1 MCRVVSARKASSSS
15 SDSRKN
21 VSRTESII
29 ANAKAFLPP
38 DFSERKKSL
47 WSATV
52 SGLAVSLAMIPEAV
66 AFSFVAGVSPLVG
79 LWTTAILGFF
89 AAAFGSGAGLMSSAS
104 GACSVVVAT
113 LGRSYGGA
121 YLSACALLAGAL
133 QAAGGI
139 LGLSRLIRLIPHPCM
154 LGFVNGLAIVMTKAQ
169 LYHFRV
175 NGDAFMSIRS
185 AAGASMYGLTALTMI
200 VVKLLPRITKVIP
213 PTLGAVIVSTLVS
226 TYLKLPVQTLADVA
240 GSETFAGGLSG
251 IPKLALP
258 AVPFSFETLK
268 IVLPFAMTMAA
279 VGAIES
285 LLTMQ
290 IVDGMVDDGKRGST
304 KQECIGQGVGNMM
317 SGLTGGIGGCALLG
331 QSIINAQSGGGGA
344 RWSGM
349 SMALFLAAGITYG
362 APLLGKVPVASLVG
376 VMLLVCQ
383 ATFSW
388 SSLRIMN
395 KIPKLDAAVIALVS
409 ILTVERDLAQ
419 AVVAGTLVSAA
430 GFAWKQS
437 TRLMANSSMTDNGNV
452 KVYKLNGPLFF
463 GSTSQFAE
471 IFDVRHDPADVI
483 VDFSD
488 CRVCD
493 HSALEAIKNLI
504 RRYGDARKTVS
515 IRRLSKDCT
524 QLLER
529 MYDGDLPPG
538 VFIQTD
544 PEGDPVYGILDVM
557 PSDMPV

>member
-1 MCRVVSARKASSSS
+1 
-15 SDSRKN
+15 
-21 VSRTESII
+21 
-29 ANAKAFLPP
+29 
-38 DFSERKKSL
+38 
-47 WSATV
+47 
-52 SGLAVSLAMIPEAV
+52 
-66 AFSFVAGVSPLVG
+66 
-79 LWTTAILGFF
+79 
-89 AAAFGSGAGLMSSAS
+89 
-104 GACSVVVAT
+104 
-113 LGRSYGGA
+113 
-121 YLSACALLAGAL
+121 
-133 QAAGGI
+133 
-139 LGLSRLIRLIPHPCM
+139 
-154 LGFVNGLAIVMTKAQ
+154 
-169 LYHFRV
+169 
-175 NGDAFMSIRS
+175 
-185 AAGASMYGLTALTMI
+185 
-200 VVKLLPRITKVIP
+200 
-213 PTLGAVIVSTLVS
+213 
-226 TYLKLPVQTLADVA
+226 
-240 GSETFAGGLSG
+240 
-251 IPKLALP
+251 
-258 AVPFSFETLK
+258 
-268 IVLPFAMTMAA
+268 
-279 VGAIES
+279 
-285 LLTMQ
+285 
-290 IVDGMVDDGKRGST
+290 
-304 KQECIGQGVGNMM
+304 MM

-349 SMALFLAAGITYG
+349 SMALFLAAGIIYG

>member
-1 MCRVVSARKASSSS
+1 
-15 SDSRKN
+15 
-21 VSRTESII
+21 
-29 ANAKAFLPP
+29 
-38 DFSERKKSL
+38 
-47 WSATV
+47 
-52 SGLAVSLAMIPEAV
+52 
-66 AFSFVAGVSPLVG
+66 
-79 LWTTAILGFF
+79 
-89 AAAFGSGAGLMSSAS
+89 MSSLTTKPP
-104 GACSVVVAT
+104 VT
-113 LGRSYGGA
+113 NLLSYK
-121 YLSACALLAGAL
+121 
-133 QAAGGI
+133 Q
-139 LGLSRLIRLIPHPCM
+139 
-154 LGFVNGLAIVMTKAQ
+154 GLAIVMTKAQ

-349 SMALFLAAGITYG
+349 SMALFLAAGIIYG
-362 APLLGKVPVASLVG
+362 APLLGKVPVAALVG
-376 VMLLVCQ
+376 VMLLVCR